1 MLFVRRRLSWLVCMW
16 LTCQVAGFAAAPI
29 AFCCKDVPTANDE
42 QDCCEGLQPGQYC
55 PMHHKTAGGGKNECK
70 MRSACAPVDA
80 MLVALAGGTG
90 LVERTTAIVNNFVP
104 GEPVAPLAATSIV
117 RIVPPD
123 PPPPRA

>member
-1 MLFVRRRLSWLVCMW
+1 MLFVRSRLSWLVCAW
-16 LTCQVAGFAAAPI
+16 LMCQVAGIAAAPI
-29 AFCCKDVPTANDE
+29 AFCCKDLPAATDE

-70 MRSACAPVDA
+70 MRSACAPADA

-90 LVERTTAIVNNFVP
+90 LVERTTSVVSSFAP
-104 GEPVAPLAATSIV
+104 GEFLAPLAPTSIA
-117 RIVPPD
+117 RTVPPD

>member
-1 MLFVRRRLSWLVCMW
+1 MLFVRRRLSWLVCAW
-16 LTCQVAGFAAAPI
+16 LTCQVAGIAAAPI
-29 AFCCKDVPTANDE
+29 AFCCKDVQAANDE
-42 QDCCEGLQPGQYC
+42 QDCCEGLEPGQYC

-90 LVERTTAIVNNFVP
+90 PVEGTTAVVNHFVP
-104 GEPVAPLAATSIV
+104 GEFLPALAPTSIV
-117 RIVPPD
+117 RTVPPD

>member
-16 LTCQVAGFAAAPI
+16 LTCQAVGFAAAPI
-29 AFCCKDVPTANDE
+29 AFCCKDAPTASDE

-55 PMHHKTAGGGKNECK
+55 PMHHKTAGGGRNECK
-70 MRSACAPVDA
+70 MRSACAPADA

-90 LVERTTAIVNNFVP
+90 LVGRTTAVVNNFVP
-104 GEPVAPLAATSIV
+104 GELVAPLGATSIV
-117 RIVPPD
+117 RTVPPD

>member
-29 AFCCKDVPTANDE
+29 AFCCKDVPADE

-90 LVERTTAIVNNFVP
+90 LVERSTAVVNNFVAGDFVP
-104 GEPVAPLAATSIV
+104 AIAPTSIA
-117 RIVPPD
+117 RTVPPD